1 MKDRNCRNELNRL
14 KNRLFGVNGADCLN
28 LGNSDGLLEQIKQ
41 RLNDDIINRLVAKIE
56 ETRSS
61 PLFRSIAQREDT
73 I

>member
-56 ETRSS
+56 DLDNEIKALKKPKRK
-61 PLFRSIAQREDT
+61 R
-73 I
+73 